1 MLCNTLTKQTAR
13 AQRSH
18 IQNWHD
24 RNSTF
29 ISLKFQTFSYTTTMK
44 FSASVAFVVV
54 AAAACSLVSAKNEGT
69 ASDLRRTRTRGE
81 VQPEVLLELEPE
93 AQPEAQTELQPED
106 VAAVPIVMDT
116 AADLQAQSRIV
127 GGTAVPNVATY
138 PWFVQGR
145 GCSGSLIAKDMVL
158 TAAHCEGFPFDSGV
172 LLNSLTAYDDIRA
185 GRASKPAGAN
195 EPSVA
200 RFSNGARIQV
210 PHPDYNSNSEAND
223 YMLVKLQGAVPNAQ
237 LVELN
242 FDDNFPAPNQELR
255 VIGVGTTSANGPA
268 SDVLL
273 QVDVN
278 YVSNNQCN
286 NLYGQGSI
294 QGDVM
299 ICAAVA
305 NGGKD
310 SCQGDSGGPLF
321 DEATRKQVGVVSW
334 GVGCADRRY
343 PGVYSRLSG
352 AEDWIKSVVCG
363 NSASSSDFKPDFCN
377 PTPTPPTPTPP
388 TPTPPTP
395 TPTTNTQSAVGS
407 YKVEVI
413 VLHDSYPGETGW
425 TLKDSSGNV
434 VLSQGIGTYNTP
446 GGRVSRTVSVP
457 DGLYEF
463 EMLDSQGDGVCCRYG
478 RGAYGIR
485 INGGSLVVSG
495 SRFGFSKAE
504 TFLVGSPDSVEY
516 VVAIQYD
523 LYPEETSWRLED
535 ANGNFIVGVGAEQV
549 FEDFAYYQFTLDVAL
564 TPGADYVFKLGDDY
578 GDGFCCG
585 NSGDGFIGLFAIINK
600 ALTNQLGGGAGKFK
614 FSANAPFTVP
624 ANLAIKERSGGGTE
638 KRVKLQNS
646 LELPST
652 KVSKS
657 KVLVTPCSDSLDVT
671 FDVNDAIGSQTCAW
685 LLPNMDQFEY
695 LCQFEDVASICPSSC
710 GMCGLDAP

>member
-1 MLCNTLTKQTAR
+1 
-13 AQRSH
+13 
-18 IQNWHD
+18 
-24 RNSTF
+24 
-29 ISLKFQTFSYTTTMK
+29 MK
-44 FSASVAFVVV
+44 FSAAASFLVA

-69 ASDLRRTRTRGE
+69 ASASRRARTRGVVQPE

-93 AQPEAQTELQPED
+93 VQPEAQLELQPED
-106 VAAVPIVMDT
+106 VAAVPIVMHT
-116 AADLQAQSRIV
+116 AAHLQAQSRIV

-145 GCSGSLIAKDMVL
+145 GCAGTLIARDMVL
-158 TAAHCEGFPFDSGV
+158 TAAHCEGFPFDSAV
-172 LLNSLTAYDDIRA
+172 LLNSLTAYDDIRF
-185 GRASKPAGAN
+185 GRASKPSGAQ

-210 PHPDYNSNSEAND
+210 PHPDYSPGSEAND

-242 FDDNFPAPNQELR
+242 FDDNFPVPNQSLR
-255 VIGVGTTSANGPA
+255 VIGVGTTAANGPV
-268 SDVLL
+268 SDFLL

-299 ICAAVA
+299 LCAAVP

-321 DEATRKQVGVVSW
+321 DEASRKQVGVVSW

-343 PGVYSRLSG
+343 PGVYARLSG
-352 AEDWIKSVVCG
+352 AEQWIKSVVCG
-363 NSASSSDFKPDFCN
+363 NSAASSEFKPDFCN
-377 PTPTPPTPTPP
+377 PNPAPPAPATSAPAPPAPATSAPAPPAPVTPAPAPPAPAPP
-388 TPTPPTP
+388 APAPPSTAR
-395 TPTTNTQSAVGS
+395 SFE
-407 YKVEVI
+407 VEVI
-413 VLHDSYPGETGW
+413 VLHDTYPGETGW
-425 TLKDSSGNV
+425 TLKDSSGKV

-446 GGRVSRTVSVP
+446 RGRVSRKVSVP

-463 EMLDSQGDGVCCRYG
+463 EMLDSQGDGLCCRYG
-478 RGAYGIR
+478 RGAYGVR

-495 SRFGFSKAE
+495 SQFGSSKAE
-504 TFLVGSPDSVEY
+504 TFLVGNPDSVDY

-523 LYPEETSWRLED
+523 LYPEETSWSLED
-535 ANGNFIVGVGAEQV
+535 ANGNFIAGVGAKQV
-549 FEDFAYYQFTLDVAL
+549 FQDFAYFQFTLDGGL
-564 TPGADYVFKLGDDY
+564 TPGADYVFRLADDF

-585 NSGDGFIGLFAIINK
+585 NSGDGFIGLFAIING
-600 ALTNQLGGGAGKFK
+600 ALTKQLGGGAAQFQ
-614 FSANAPFTVP
+614 FNANAPFTVP
-624 ANLAIKERSGGGTE
+624 ADLAIRQRSGFGTE
-638 KRVKLQNS
+638 KQVKFQNS
-646 LELPST
+646 LELPSM
-652 KVSKS
+652 KASKS
-657 KVLVTPCSDSLDVT
+657 KVVVVKSCSDSLDVT
-671 FDVNDAIGSQTCAW
+671 FEVNDAIGSQTCAW

-695 LCQFEDVASICPSSC
+695 LCQFEDVASICPSTC
-710 GMCGLDAP
+710 GLCGLDAP